1 MITNLWVR
9 SMAVAVALV
18 GALLPTSG
26 VWGQE
31 IPIPV
36 VDPDE
41 FISGFEG
48 PIMEI
53 NAAAQCVN
61 VMGSDVFIPDALV
74 IDGTVGITGAT
85 LNDLL
90 DENAPSRARSVFA
103 GISPI
108 GNPYSGG
115 TFKGLFV
122 YRDGLPI
129 CTELVIELAENVAAG
144 TVQNVDVEAK
154 TFSLN
159 GVPCVMNADE
169 RFPTEILGIGLEPI
183 TFDDVKAAEGIA
195 DMTGIGY
202 FHDGVLHVV
211 TLEAEILP
219 QPPVGVDA
227 VRIAQTR
234 GRDRGRGAELR
245 AEVVTTFEAGKTIT
259 LYDDLGSILGIA
271 QVELDPVT
279 GEGTVGFRFRN
290 LDRLPTT
297 VRAVSSGGGEHTVEV
312 AAR

>member
-1 MITNLWVR
+1 MNTNQSIR
-9 SMAVAVALV
+9 SMILALV
-18 GALLPTSG
+18 VALLPTSG

-195 DMTGIGY
+195 DMTGIGISCPQTPEVGNKAPTKATATAIERTQR
-202 FHDGVLHVV
+202 FVIILLSP
-211 TLEAEILP
+211 TLVCFLFSSCQKLCCGFGQIR
-219 QPPVGVDA
+219 PV
-227 VRIAQTR
+227 
-234 GRDRGRGAELR
+234 
-245 AEVVTTFEAGKTIT
+245 
-259 LYDDLGSILGIA
+259 
-271 QVELDPVT
+271 
-279 GEGTVGFRFRN
+279 
-290 LDRLPTT
+290 
-297 VRAVSSGGGEHTVEV
+297 
-312 AAR
+312 